1 MEEWEIQYRKN
12 QEDKRDGMSQLTDGQ
27 LEAIKE
33 ATEVIK
39 ELLGIGESLSGHMM
53 IVEALSNTIHKV
65 KVLRDPA
72 CSCCGDH

>member
-33 ATEVIK
+33 AIEVIK
-39 ELLGIGESLSGHMM
+39 DAVSTMHQSYEISVTQLGKLDSAYWGLHHQFENTGE
-53 IVEALSNTIHKV
+53 
-65 KVLRDPA
+65 D
-72 CSCCGDH
+72 D

>member
-39 ELLGIGESLSGHMM
+39 DAVSTMHQSYEISVTQLGKLDSAYWGLHHQFENTGE
-53 IVEALSNTIHKV
+53 
-65 KVLRDPA
+65 D
-72 CSCCGDH
+72 D

>member
-33 ATEVIK
+33 AIDVIK
-39 ELLGIGESLSGHMM
+39 DAVSTMHQSYEISVTQLGKLDSAYWGLHHQFENTGE
-53 IVEALSNTIHKV
+53 
-65 KVLRDPA
+65 D
-72 CSCCGDH
+72 D